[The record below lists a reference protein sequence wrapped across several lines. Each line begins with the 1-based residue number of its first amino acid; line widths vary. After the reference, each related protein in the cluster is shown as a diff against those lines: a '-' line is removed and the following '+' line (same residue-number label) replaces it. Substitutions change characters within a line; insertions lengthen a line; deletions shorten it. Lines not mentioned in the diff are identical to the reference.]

1 MAMKILEDCTSCA
14 ACEPE
19 CPNGAISRD
28 EAADLF
34 VVESGRCTE
43 CIGAYDSPRCVEF
56 CPVDCIV
63 PDPLHDETRGEFL
76 ARYER
81 LHGLG

>member
-1 MAMKILEDCTSCA
+1 MAVKILEDCTSCA

-34 VVESGRCTE
+34 VIEPGRCTD
-43 CIGAYDSPRCVEF
+43 CVGAYDRPRCVEV

-63 PDPLHDETRGEFL
+63 PAPRHEETRRELL
-76 ARYER
+76 ATHAS
-81 LHGLG
+81 LHGL